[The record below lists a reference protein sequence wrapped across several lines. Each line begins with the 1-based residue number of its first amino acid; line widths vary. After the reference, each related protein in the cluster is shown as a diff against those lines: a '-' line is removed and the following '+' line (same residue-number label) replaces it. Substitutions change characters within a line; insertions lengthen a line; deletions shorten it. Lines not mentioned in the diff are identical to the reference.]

1 MSRLNAINPDQL
13 QLMADAG
20 VSILECYRVMQKSSA
35 NVVGEVLKG
44 QGDFFE
50 WDHYPTGDVYDH
62 ETHSQFYY
70 HAHPP
75 EKRANKWGIEH
86 GHFHTFLR
94 PKGMPDGTEPA
105 DLDDYTAPDDP
116 NDALTHFIGIS
127 MDQAGY
133 PVRLFTTN
141 RWVTGEVWYPA
152 ETVISLLD
160 RFEMDLTYPSWPVNI
175 WLTQMFRLFRTEIEE
190 LLIKRDITV
199 KKWQAEH
206 PGINSYEDRN
216 LEITSV
222 MDIFVEAKI
231 KAVNS
236 ALKAKF

>member
-1 MSRLNAINPDQL
+1 MTRLPESSPEQL
-13 QLMADAG
+13 QAQFEAG
-20 VSILECYRVMQKSSA
+20 TNILECYRVMQKSSA

-50 WDHYPTGDVYDH
+50 WDHYPSGDVYDH

-75 EKRANKWGIEH
+75 EKRANKWGAEH

-94 PKGMPDGTEPA
+94 PKGMPDTIEPA
-105 DLDDYTAPDDP
+105 PLDDFKAPDDP

-127 MDQAGY
+127 MNQAGY
-133 PVRLFTTN
+133 PIRLFTTN
-141 RWVTGEVWYPA
+141 RWVTGEVWYTA

-160 RFEMDLTYPSWPVNI
+160 RFEMDLSYPSWPVNI
-175 WLTQMFRLFRTEIEE
+175 WLTHMLRLFRKEIEM
-190 LLIKRDITV
+190 LLIKRDAAV

-206 PGINSYEDRN
+206 PGVNVYEDRN
-216 LEITSV
+216 LEITS
-222 MDIFVEAKI
+222 IIEISVEDKMKKLEA
-231 KAVNS
+231 
-236 ALKAKF
+236 ALNT